1 MSNIIQFTRVNN
13 EQSKS
18 SIYIQAMQR
27 RSEKNGIDYKKLY
40 NGTDE
45 EKAIEKAIREKNYQR
60 QSLEAW
66 TVEG

>member
-1 MSNIIQFTRVNN
+1 MSNIIQFTTVKK

-18 SIYIQAMQR
+18 SLYVQAMQR
-27 RSEKNGIDYKKLY
+27 RSKKNGIDYKKIY

-45 EKAIEKAIREKNYQR
+45 EKATEKAIREKNYKR